1 MKCRNAKLHIEIP
14 IEVNSNGSSPYYT
27 SKYFK
32 DENGITYELAAIKDA
47 ARYATEDKDI
57 IPIMLQIGSKD
68 EKIEIGS
75 ANLIKWNKD
84 GYIEVDGVLNF
95 ISTISDEYIFSSDKD
110 IIDFTI
116 SEIIIGI
123 LKDKCI

>member
-27 SKYFK
+27 SKCFK

-68 EKIEIGS
+68 EKIEIGN

-123 LKDKCI
+123 LKDECI